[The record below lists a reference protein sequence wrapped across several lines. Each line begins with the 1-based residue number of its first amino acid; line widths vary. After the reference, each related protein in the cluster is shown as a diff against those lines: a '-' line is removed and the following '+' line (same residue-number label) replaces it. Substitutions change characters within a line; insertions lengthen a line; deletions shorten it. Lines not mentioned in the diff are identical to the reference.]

1 MEDKSKPYR
10 DSMITATG
18 IILGFLLNYETT
30 WVRSETPLSD
40 TGAFIVGI
48 CLLIGTINLIIVL
61 YRMLKINKAAE
72 NSESYYSKTLWL
84 FIIGIVVMFVGVFID
99 MFSNFMDD

>member
-18 IILGFLLNYETT
+18 IILGFLLNFETT
-30 WVRSETPLSD
+30 WVRSETPLND
-40 TGAFIVGI
+40 AGAFFVGI

-61 YRMLKINKAAE
+61 YRMLKMRNADDQGE
-72 NSESYYSKTLWL
+72 QYYSKTLL
-84 FIIGIVVMFVGVFID
+84 IFIVGLVIMFVGVFVD
-99 MFSNFMDD
+99 MFSNFMEE

>member
-30 WVRSETPLSD
+30 WVRSETPLND
-40 TGAFIVGI
+40 AGAFFVGI
-48 CLLIGTINLIIVL
+48 CLLIGTINLIVVL
-61 YRMLKINKAAE
+61 YRMLKMRQADDQGEK
-72 NSESYYSKTLWL
+72 YYSRTLLL
-84 FIIGIVVMFVGVFID
+84 FIWGICIMFVGVFVD